1 MLRMILT
8 DFDGTLFSG
17 QEDKLSDS
25 FVTKIRRLTDCG
37 MIFAVNSGRPYHSLR
52 KELKAL
58 ESRTIFICN
67 DGAQIMYKNCLLKK
81 TIVDKKQAQP
91 VIDLALKEGLT
102 PFAALRE
109 RTLPITGAVPESK
122 GFLGEDIYK
131 LVFVKNKASAD
142 GIQKIKELA
151 EAVGL
156 RACYED
162 AQYIELCHSEANKG
176 SAAAYLKERFR
187 IKDGVAA
194 FGDGENDIS
203 MFRQADHVY
212 LIKSS
217 RGICYPGARVIENMQ
232 SFVVDEL

>member
-8 DFDGTLFSG
+8 DFDGTLLSNG
-17 QEDKLSDS
+17 TNKLRDS

-37 MIFAVNSGRPYHSLR
+37 MIFAVNSGRPYYSLR

-58 ESRTIFICN
+58 ESRTVFICN
-67 DGAQIMYKNCLLKK
+67 DGAQIMYKNCLLRK
-81 TIVDKKQAQP
+81 TVVDKEQARP
-91 VIDLALKEGLT
+91 VIELALKEGLT

-109 RTLPITGAVPESK
+109 RTLPITGEVLGNK
-122 GFLGEDIYK
+122 GFFGEDIYK
-131 LVFVKNKASAD
+131 LVFVKNKTSAA

-151 EAVGL
+151 KAVSL
-156 RACYED
+156 RVCYED
-162 AQYIELCHSEANKG
+162 ERYIELCHKDANKG

-203 MFRQADHVY
+203 MFKEADLVY
-212 LIKSS
+212 LMKNAK
-217 RGICYPGARVIENMQ
+217 GICYPGARVIENMQ
-232 SFVVDEL
+232 SFVVEEL